1 MAIFRFHLGRNFA
14 SLNEK
19 LKSMKVFLFGAT
31 SPTGKIVLENLLTDN
46 HSVTALARNPDSI
59 AIHHQNLTV
68 VRGDVFNPSSFE
80 DSIKGNDIV
89 VSILGTGS
97 NNKPTTIY
105 SAGGHNILEAMRK
118 AGIKKLITL
127 TSGGVQKD
135 DPVIQKSFF
144 YKYIGLWYLRH
155 IYADMAIWENTLEKS
170 KDIDWICIRPTY
182 LQNGVCT
189 KKYRVNKTYSPD
201 KGWKISRADLADFIT
216 KQLNSNEFIHQKP
229 VIAY

>member
-1 MAIFRFHLGRNFA
+1 
-14 SLNEK
+14 
-19 LKSMKVFLFGAT
+19 MKVFLFGAT
-31 SPTGKIVLENLLTDN
+31 SPTGKMVLENLLAQN
-46 HSVTALARNPDSI
+46 HSVTALARNPDNI
-59 AIHHQNLTV
+59 TIQNSNLKLV
-68 VRGDVFNPSSFE
+68 KGDVFDPSSFAE
-80 DSIKGNDIV
+80 SIKDNDVV

-105 SAGGHNILEAMRK
+105 SAGGQNILDAMRK

-144 YKYIGLWYLRH
+144 YKYVGLWYLRH
-155 IYADMAIWENTLEKS
+155 IYADMTLWENTLEKS

-182 LQNGVCT
+182 LRNKELT
-189 KKYRVNKTYSPD
+189 KKYRVNKTYSPE

-216 KQLNSNEFIHQKP
+216 KQITSIEFIHQKP

>member
-1 MAIFRFHLGRNFA
+1 MRVYLLG
-14 SLNEK
+14 
-19 LKSMKVFLFGAT
+19 GT
-31 SPTGKIVLENLLTDN
+31 SPTGKMVLENLLVVNQT
-46 HSVTALARNPDSI
+46 VTALVRNPDNISTR
-59 AIHHQNLTV
+59 HQNLKIV
-68 VRGDVFNPSSFE
+68 KGDVFNPSSFQE
-80 DSIKGNDIV
+80 SINGNDLV

-105 SAGGHNILEAMRK
+105 SVGGQNILDAMRK

-135 DPVIQKSFF
+135 DPVIQKSLF
-144 YKYIGLWYLRH
+144 YKYVGLWYLRH
-155 IYADMAIWENTLEKS
+155 IYADMTLWENTLENS

-182 LQNGVCT
+182 LRNGELT
-189 KKYRVNKTYSPD
+189 KKYRVNKTYSHD

-216 KQLNSNEFIHQKP
+216 QQVTSNEFIHQKP

>member
-1 MAIFRFHLGRNFA
+1 
-14 SLNEK
+14 
-19 LKSMKVFLFGAT
+19 MKVFLFGAT
-31 SPTGKIVLENLLTDN
+31 SPTGKLVLENLLAEN
-46 HSVTALARNPDSI
+46 HTVTALARNPDSV
-59 AIHHQNLTV
+59 LTRNPLLSV
-68 VRGDVFNPSSFE
+68 VKGDVFDPSSYE
-80 DSIKGNDIV
+80 SSMHHAEVV

-105 SAGGHNILEAMRK
+105 SQGGQNVLNAMRK
-118 AGIKKLITL
+118 SGIQKLITL

-155 IYADMAIWENTLEKS
+155 IYADMAHWERILDQAT
-170 KDIDWICIRPTY
+170 DIDWICIRPTY
-182 LQNGVCT
+182 LQNGPLT
-189 KKYRVNKTYSPD
+189 GRYRVNKTYSPD

-216 KQLNSNEFIHQKP
+216 RQVTSNEFVHQKP

>member
-1 MAIFRFHLGRNFA
+1 
-14 SLNEK
+14 
-19 LKSMKVFLFGAT
+19 MKVFLFGAT
-31 SPTGKIVLENLLTDN
+31 SPTGKMVLENLLVEN
-46 HSVTALARNPDSI
+46 HSVTALVRNPDNISPR
-59 AIHHQNLTV
+59 HQNLTV
-68 VRGDVFNPSSFE
+68 VKGDVFNPSSFE
-80 DSIKGNDIV
+80 ESIKGNDLV

-97 NNKPTTIY
+97 NNKPTTVY
-105 SAGGHNILEAMRK
+105 SVGGQNILDAMRK

-144 YKYIGLWYLRH
+144 YKYVGLWYLRH
-155 IYADMAIWENTLEKS
+155 IYADMTLWENTLENS

-182 LQNGVCT
+182 LRNGELT

-216 KQLNSNEFIHQKP
+216 QQVTSNEFIHQKP

>member
-1 MAIFRFHLGRNFA
+1 
-14 SLNEK
+14 
-19 LKSMKVFLFGAT
+19 MKVFIFGAT
-31 SPTGKIVLENLLTDN
+31 SPTGKMVLENLLAEN
-46 HSVTALARNPDSI
+46 HLVTAVARNPDSI
-59 AIHHQNLTV
+59 STRHENFTLV
-68 VRGDVFNPSSFE
+68 KGDVFSPSSFE

-105 SAGGHNILEAMRK
+105 STGGQNILDAMRK
-118 AGIKKLITL
+118 AGIKKLITI

-135 DPVIQKSFF
+135 DPTIQNSFF
-144 YKYIGLWYLRH
+144 YKYVGLWYLRH
-155 IYADMAIWENTLEKS
+155 IYSDMAIWEGILEQS

-182 LQNGVCT
+182 LRNGALT
-189 KKYRVNKTYSPD
+189 KKYRVNKTYSPQ

-216 KQLNSNEFIHQKP
+216 KQVTSNELIHQKP